1 MANVAMLCSIHC
13 GTAYGERV
21 LSEHDKPCARA
32 ICTPIGNTN
41 AAQDE
46 SNTCCKQQLVPSC
59 MWHDVL
65 LLVLPQVQHEHA
77 HGDVDGRTEPTV
89 GARRKLP
96 FASAL
101 TDLHETKCSEVICK
115 RARAMEPTAAS
126 DGHRIDANSHS
137 LKALTGGSYR

>member
-77 HGDVDGRTEPTV
+77 HGD
-89 GARRKLP
+89 L
-96 FASAL
+96 
-101 TDLHETKCSEVICK
+101 
-115 RARAMEPTAAS
+115 
-126 DGHRIDANSHS
+126 S
-137 LKALTGGSYR
+137 LIHI